1 MRKALIG
8 ILVIIGLIILL
19 GIFVLEKKAS
29 DQQAIKAEAC
39 EYVTAYLDK
48 TYGAE
53 YKIIECHFQYND
65 EGFLGG
71 MYIYHFLLEDEM
83 GEQHTAE
90 YYSYFPLTEAVDD
103 IIFDGERNTNTTVN

>member
-1 MRKALIG
+1 
-8 ILVIIGLIILL
+8 
-19 GIFVLEKKAS
+19 
-29 DQQAIKAEAC
+29 
-39 EYVTAYLDK
+39 
-48 TYGAE
+48 
-53 YKIIECHFQYND
+53 
-65 EGFLGG
+65 